1 MLKQSLQFKLS
12 QKLSPQQIQLMKLIQ
27 LPTQAFEERIKQEL
41 EENMALERGKEGES
55 EDFET
60 DYRDDHIQDNDQ
72 INADDI
78 NVDDYLSDDEIP
90 DYRLRVNNYSA
101 EEDDKSIPYAS
112 GSSFTEQL
120 TDQLNTFP
128 LEEENYLI
136 AKFLIGSVDDSGY
149 IRRPLLDLTDDLAFT
164 QNIYTDVETIERAL
178 KVVQQLDPAGV
189 GARDLQECLLIQLKR
204 KPQSPDTEMAARII
218 ENAFEKFTKKHYLKL
233 QKKFN
238 INETQLRDAIQE
250 IERLNPKPGSSFTNN
265 LRSVEHVVPD
275 FTIQIVEG
283 ELNLTLNARNA
294 PELHISKS
302 YNEMLLG
309 YKASKEKSKAQKEAV
324 QFVKQKLDAAKWFI
338 DAIQQRQQTLYLT
351 MSAIM
356 QYQKAY
362 FLSGDEE
369 QLRPMILKDIADE
382 IEMDIS
388 TVSRVAN
395 SKYVNTPY
403 GTKLIKEFFSES
415 MTNDQGEEVST
426 REIKSILK
434 TVIVE
439 EDKKKPLTDE
449 KLTKILK
456 EKGYP
461 IARRTVAK
469 YREQLDF
476 PVARLRKEI

>member
-1 MLKQSLQFKLS
+1 MLKQYLQFKLS

-27 LPTQAFEERIKQEL
+27 LPTQAFEQRLKQEL
-41 EENMALERGKEGES
+41 EENPALERGKDHES
-55 EDFET
+55 DGFED
-60 DYRDDHIQDNDQ
+60 YSDHDLGDNEQ
-72 INADDI
+72 INAEDI

-90 DYRLRVNNYSA
+90 AYRLHANNYSA
-101 EEDDKSIPYAS
+101 DDDSKTIPYAS
-112 GSSFTEQL
+112 GTSFTQIL
-120 TDQLNTFP
+120 IDQLNTFR
-128 LEEENYLI
+128 LEDEHYQI
-136 AKFLIGSVDDSGY
+136 AKFLIGSIDDSGY
-149 IRRPLLDLTDDLAFT
+149 IRRPLLDLIDDLAFT
-164 QNIYTDVETIERAL
+164 QNIYTNIETIEKVL
-178 KVVQQLDPAGV
+178 SVVQQLDPPGV
-189 GARDLQECLLIQLKR
+189 GARDLQECLLIQLQR
-204 KPQSPDTEMAARII
+204 KTQTPHTECAAKII
-218 ENAFEKFTKKHYLKL
+218 ENAFEQFSKKHYQKL
-233 QKKFN
+233 LKKFN
-238 INETQLRDAIQE
+238 ISEHQLKDAILE
-250 IERLNPKPGSSFTNN
+250 IERLNPKPGSSFSNN
-265 LRSVEHVVPD
+265 LRSIEHVVPD
-275 FTIQIVEG
+275 FTIKIVDG
-283 ELNLTLNARNA
+283 ELELTLNGRNA
-294 PELHISKS
+294 PELHVSKS

-324 QFVKQKLDAAKWFI
+324 LFIKQKLDAAKWFI
-338 DAIQQRQQTLYLT
+338 DAIRQRQQTLMLT

-382 IEMDIS
+382 VEMDVS
-388 TVSRVAN
+388 TISRVAN
-395 SKYVNTPY
+395 SKYVDTPY

-434 TVIVE
+434 TVIAE

-449 KLTKILK
+449 KLAKILK

-476 PVARLRKEI
+476 PVARLRKQI